1 MRYLS
6 GMTDNFSRRQPQK
19 AYPLPA
25 AYPKPL
31 SWFQNAPFWPISA
44 LGENFNPRNIPY
56 IPPVEIFIR
65 LDLYQTE
72 TF

>member
-1 MRYLS
+1 M
-6 GMTDNFSRRQPQK
+6 
-19 AYPLPA
+19 
-25 AYPKPL
+25 

-44 LGENFNPRNIPY
+44 LGEKFNPRNIPY
-56 IPPVEIFIR
+56 IPPIEIFIR

>member
-1 MRYLS
+1 MDMAGFDFCL
-6 GMTDNFSRRQPQK
+6 GFWFFHTFI
-19 AYPLPA
+19 L
-25 AYPKPL
+25 L

-72 TF
+72 T